1 MSFDLKK
8 NNPALTAEAGHEF
21 EVVMPD
27 GTITP
32 IKIKVRGSHS
42 PKVKEFYRN
51 AFSQMQVKENNAKR
65 RGKEVEP
72 MTIAESEDF
81 AIRSSVLRVISWSGI
96 FEGDKEVIFSP
107 DECTRIMTEYPFI
120 RELVT
125 KESEEVL
132 NFRCE

>member
-8 NNPALTAEAGHEF
+8 NNPAVTAEAGHEF

-32 IKIKVRGSHS
+32 IKIKVRGSNS
-42 PKVKEFYRN
+42 PKVKEFYRS
-51 AFSQMQVKENNAKR
+51 AFSQMQVKEQAAKR

-72 MTIAESEDF
+72 MSIAESEDF

-96 FEGDKEVIFSP
+96 IEDGKEIAFSP
-107 DECTRIMTEYPFI
+107 DECVRIMTEYPFL
-120 RELVT
+120 REAVT
-125 KESEEVL
+125 KESEETQ